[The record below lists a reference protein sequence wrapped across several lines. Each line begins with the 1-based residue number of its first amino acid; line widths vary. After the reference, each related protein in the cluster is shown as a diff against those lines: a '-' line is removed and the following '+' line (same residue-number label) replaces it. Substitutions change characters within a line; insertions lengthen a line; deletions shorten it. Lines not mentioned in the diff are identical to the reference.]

1 VQADRCP
8 SGAAAEFYQVT
19 DLVHDQKA
27 VAFARV
33 RGGQVPACERV
44 GDVAAVLNLA
54 NQLIPGGPDGQD
66 AARIGVPKGI
76 RGKLAHGE
84 HQVEDT
90 VRVKANT
97 GGLLR
102 GECP

>member
-1 VQADRCP
+1 MQADRCP
-8 SGAAAEFYQVT
+8 TGTATEFYQVT

-33 RGGQVPACERV
+33 GGGQVPACERV

-54 NQLIPGGPDGQD
+54 DQLIPGGPDGQD
-66 AARIGVPKGI
+66 AARIGVPEGI
-76 RGKLAHGE
+76 RGKLAYGE

-90 VRVKANT
+90 VLVKADT
-97 GGLLR
+97 GGLPG

>member
-1 VQADRCP
+1 MQADRSP
-8 SGAAAEFYQVT
+8 SGAATEFYQVT

-33 RGGQVPACERV
+33 CGGQVPACERV

-66 AARIGVPKGI
+66 AACIGVQKGI
-76 RGKLAHGE
+76 RGKLAYGE

-90 VRVKANT
+90 VRVKADA
-97 GGLLR
+97 GGMP
-102 GECP
+102 GGGCP